1 MGTIKLRRGTGS
13 PAGSLAANEVA
24 MDTAAQVLYV
34 STDGS
39 DAVQLADDS
48 RNYLENVSYFLG
60 DFQGLYPQTA
70 VLGNNKISTYGTQ
83 NASIAIKTGQ
93 YAAGANKGPVQIDAL
108 SLDMDSNPII
118 NAESLTI
125 KDTIGT
131 NPDMTLTQDQYTP
144 NGIEI
149 KADKAEAGKRS
160 ELWWNYDDAGTKEYV
175 GQLMWQA
182 DGGDST
188 ASGDHYFRLASYKN
202 GPNSDLIFDSWKNHH
217 TRISNGFHTS
227 GNNAPIGY
235 LELTQDKVNM
245 NMRLD
250 IQNGR
255 TNSGGGLSPHA
266 LFCETDMSQD
276 TNIDIMNSATFNTKY
291 GSQTKLDG
299 IQNTISF
306 GIENDADGYS
316 SIGRMM
322 AVYNA
327 DGLNNQFKIQSNNEA
342 GSGANTLEGGV
353 IVGSGN
359 GKADITCLAFSTNVP
374 YQLPKY
380 SVAQLATL
388 SAGEGMQVYCLDGN
402 SGSGCLAVYDGTNWN
417 RVALGAPVST

>member
-1 MGTIKLRRGTGS
+1 
-13 PAGSLAANEVA
+13 
-24 MDTAAQVLYV
+24 
-34 STDGS
+34 
-39 DAVQLADDS
+39 
-48 RNYLENVSYFLG
+48 
-60 DFQGLYPQTA
+60 
-70 VLGNNKISTYGTQ
+70 
-83 NASIAIKTGQ
+83 
-93 YAAGANKGPVQIDAL
+93 
-108 SLDMDSNPII
+108 MDSNPII

-144 NGIEI
+144 NAIEI
-149 KADKAEAGKRS
+149 NADKAEAGKRS
-160 ELWWNYDDAGTKEYV
+160 SLWWNYDDAGTKEYV

-182 DGGDST
+182 DGG
-188 ASGDHYFRLASYKN
+188 ASGNTGDHYFRIASYKN
-202 GPNSDLIFDSWKNHH
+202 GPNSDVIFDSWKNNY

-227 GNNAPIGY
+227 GNAPIGY
-235 LELTQDKVNM
+235 LELTQDKVNS

-255 TNSGGGLSPHA
+255 TNSGSGLSPHA

-276 TNIDIMNSATFNTKY
+276 ATVDIMNSATFNTKY

-388 SAGEGMQVYCLDGN
+388 SAGEGMQVYCLDGD
-402 SGSGCLAVYDGTNWN
+402 SGSGCLAVYDGTNWKV
-417 RVALGAPVST
+417 VALGATVST